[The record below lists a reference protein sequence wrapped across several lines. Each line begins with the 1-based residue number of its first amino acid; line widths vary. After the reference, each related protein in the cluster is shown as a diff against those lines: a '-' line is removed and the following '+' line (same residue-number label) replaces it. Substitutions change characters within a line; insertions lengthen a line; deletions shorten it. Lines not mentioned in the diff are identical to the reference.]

1 MPPICSSGSSWRGIA
16 GPLTFAWLSDAVAT
30 PGCWPASAEPSASPS
45 DPPAHHR
52 HGASCGFG
60 GIGKIIGP
68 LGLAVSLG
76 AAE

>member
-30 PGCWPASAEPSASPS
+30 PGMLAGFGGASLS
-45 DPPAHHR
+45 DPTAHHR

-60 GIGKIIGP
+60 DIGDISGP

-76 AAE
+76 SAE